1 MLKGL
6 LKIFLGDKSSSD
18 LKELQPVVDDILL
31 AEKSLINLSAD
42 ELRAKSTDLR
52 TRIKDHISDLQ
63 GEIDELKIK
72 AETMPESDLDAKE
85 AVFEKIDKLELDINE
100 ELEVVLAEILPEA
113 FAVVK
118 ETAKRFT
125 AEGEIEVTALQFD
138 KDIAAKRDMVRVEGD
153 KAFWSNTWKAAGSDV
168 TWEMVHYDVQ
178 LVGGV
183 SLHRGSVAE
192 MHTGEG
198 KTLVATLPVFLNA

>member
-18 LKELQPVVDDILL
+18 LKEIQPVVDDILL
-31 AEKSLINLSAD
+31 AEKSLINLNAD
-42 ELRAKSTDLR
+42 ELRAKSNDLR
-52 TRIKDHISDLQ
+52 SRIKDHISVLQ
-63 GEIDELKIK
+63 TEIDELKIK

-138 KDIAAKRDMVRVEGD
+138 KDIAAKREMVRVEGE

-168 TWEMVHYDVQ
+168 TW
-178 LVGGV
+178 
-183 SLHRGSVAE
+183 
-192 MHTGEG
+192 
-198 KTLVATLPVFLNA
+198 